1 MGKAAAIYAEALYGL
16 AEEVKK
22 ESDWKEQL
30 EALNTLWRE
39 TPEILRFFARTQV
52 SKQDKKTVLKES
64 LGANVDTTIVNTL
77 CLLVDKDRMALFPD
91 MIEEYRHHYN
101 RIHNIAEGIV
111 YSVYPLDKTQLQ
123 NLNRDFSERRK
134 QTVELTNRIDP
145 TLISGIK
152 VSLENTIIDGSMKAR
167 IANLKTELVKGS
179 R

>member
-1 MGKAAAIYAEALYGL
+1 
-16 AEEVKK
+16 
-22 ESDWKEQL
+22 
-30 EALNTLWRE
+30 
-39 TPEILRFFARTQV
+39 
-52 SKQDKKTVLKES
+52 LKES
-64 LGANVDTTIVNTL
+64 LGANVDATIVHTL

-91 MIEEYRHHYN
+91 LIEEYRHHYN